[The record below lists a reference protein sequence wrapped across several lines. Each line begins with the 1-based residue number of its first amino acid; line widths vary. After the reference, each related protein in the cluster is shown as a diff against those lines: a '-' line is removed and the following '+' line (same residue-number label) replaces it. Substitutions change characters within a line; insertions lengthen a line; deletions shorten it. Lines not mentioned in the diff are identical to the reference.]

1 MSMIKSI
8 SVEIKFSIL
17 FICIVFQINQG
28 EKSSTQLLINNKVYQ
43 WSKVNNSF
51 LTFLNSFIEMYFTEQ
66 KFTHF
71 KCTIQWI
78 LVNLQNYA
86 VNTIIQF

>member
-1 MSMIKSI
+1 M
-8 SVEIKFSIL
+8 
-17 FICIVFQINQG
+17 FQINQG
-28 EKSSTQLLINNKVYQ
+28 EKSSTQLLIDNKIYQ

-71 KCTIQWI
+71 KCMIQWI

-86 VNTIIQF
+86 VNAIIQF